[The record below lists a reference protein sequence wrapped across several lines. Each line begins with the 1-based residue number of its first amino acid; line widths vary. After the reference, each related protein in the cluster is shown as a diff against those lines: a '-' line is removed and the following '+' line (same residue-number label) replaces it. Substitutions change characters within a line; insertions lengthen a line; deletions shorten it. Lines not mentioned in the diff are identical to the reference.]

1 MAGVE
6 LEIGKPVQELVE
18 NGIEFPNNYIW
29 ESPNFGTIDASVPLG
44 DIPVIDISQL
54 KDSDHQLRSALSSWG
69 CFQAINHGIENS
81 FLEEA
86 CEVAKQY
93 FQLPMMEKEKYARQ
107 KGEFYG
113 YGNDMI
119 LFQNQTLDWNDRLY
133 VSLIP
138 EDEKKRQNW
147 PQNPQSFRRI
157 LNELTTKIQQTE
169 KLLLKS
175 MARSLR
181 LEEDC
186 FLKKFG
192 ERRIIDAR
200 FNYYPPCPRPDLALG
215 LKPHADSSTITFL
228 LQDKEV
234 EGLQVMKDDQWFRVP
249 IIPYAFLVLV
259 GDQMEIMTNGIFK
272 SAVHTALANSSKARH
287 TMAIFCTPEPEK
299 VIEPL
304 GELINDKRP
313 RLYKAVRNY
322 VDTYMDYYQQAKRA
336 IDAVK
341 I

>member
-147 PQNPQSFRRI
+147 PQNPQSFRSNWNDWDHDLENVDI
-157 LNELTTKIQQTE
+157 EDENEDDDKDE
-169 KLLLKS
+169 EEEEEEHNNE
-175 MARSLR
+175 
-181 LEEDC
+181 EEDH
-186 FLKKFG
+186 
-192 ERRIIDAR
+192 DDHDD
-200 FNYYPPCPRPDLALG
+200 NVDNQVVPS
-215 LKPHADSSTITFL
+215 SSTSQPPL
-228 LQDKEV
+228 LASSSSNNEESSYWIDFIGKE
-234 EGLQVMKDDQWFRVP
+234 M
-249 IIPYAFLVLV
+249 AFSV
-259 GDQMEIMTNGIFK
+259 QI
-272 SAVHTALANSSKARH
+272 SKFH
-287 TMAIFCTPEPEK
+287 
-299 VIEPL
+299 L
-304 GELINDKRP
+304 H
-313 RLYKAVRNY
+313 
-322 VDTYMDYYQQAKRA
+322 
-336 IDAVK
+336 
-341 I
+341 